1 MENYALVTGASQ
13 GLGKYL
19 AIDLAKK
26 NTISYWLLCL
36 MRILIF

>member
-1 MENYALVTGASQ
+1 MENYALITGASQ

-26 NTISYWLLCL
+26 KYN
-36 MRILIF
+36 ILFLIEYHRQCV